1 MADKYSSSASL
12 MSAKDSSNQEHIIS
26 NATVKQALSEPF
38 EIKAMLVSSGFDMQ
52 EQLGQFLTINRYF
65 NESGSNTLNRSYNG
79 IVTLIQH
86 LGMDSNLQ
94 NHQYEITLKP
104 WFWLLK
110 HTHSFRVYQ
119 NQSTQEIV
127 SDIFDNAGLKETI
140 KYPACLRPSVN
151 IVCNITNQILISF
164 LACSLRKVFIIISS
178 IRVVH
183 TP

>member
-38 EIKAMLVSSGFDMQ
+38 EIKALLVSSGFDMQ
-52 EQLGQFLTINRYF
+52 DQLGQFLTINRYF

-127 SDIFDNAGLKETI
+127 SDIFD
-140 KYPACLRPSVN
+140 
-151 IVCNITNQILISF
+151 
-164 LACSLRKVFIIISS
+164 
-178 IRVVH
+178 
-183 TP
+183 